1 MVNRALWIA
10 ALGGTAVVSAIGVNA
25 VLQQDNVAEPPAP
38 TEEVAE
44 VPTPKEKVAVSP
56 TPKEKV
62 AVSPTPTKEVAEP
75 PSPTEKAALR
85 EPKQPPQIK
94 TKLPEPVAPTPM
106 PPSFDVVRVTPDGKA
121 VIAGRAFPG
130 STVVIIDSGQFVGQL
145 EADENGEWVFVPD
158 KSMAPGSRQLSLQ
171 MRIGDGKPI
180 PSEDVVMLVVPE
192 RDKDIVGRPASENS
206 QALALKVP
214 RRGSGSTVL
223 QKPTAAVSKVGA
235 LSVDTIDY
243 GDDGSLD
250 ISGRAKPGGNIY
262 LYFNNDYTSQVRA
275 DGDGA
280 WRAKPSTHIEP
291 GMYTLRVDEVSNSG
305 QVTSRISLPFSR
317 AESQA
322 DLPPEPFVVVQ
333 PGNSLWRLAR
343 RSYGSGLQ
351 FTIIYEANNDQIQDP
366 DLIFPGQIFA
376 MPVTN

>member
-1 MVNRALWIA
+1 MVNRSLWIA
-10 ALGGTAVVSAIGVNA
+10 VLGGTAVVSAIGINA
-25 VLQQDNVAEPPAP
+25 MLWQN
-38 TEEVAE
+38 
-44 VPTPKEKVAVSP
+44 
-56 TPKEKV
+56 
-62 AVSPTPTKEVAEP
+62 EVAEP
-75 PSPTEKAALR
+75 PTLTEQAALTEPKQPLQPEPQLSEPVAPTKQAALT
-85 EPKQPPQIK
+85 EPKQPPQ
-94 TKLPEPVAPTPM
+94 TEPQLPEPVAPPPM
-106 PPSFDVVRVTPDGKA
+106 PPSFDVVNVTPDGKA
-121 VIAGRAFPG
+121 VIAGRAFTG

-192 RDKDIVGRPASENS
+192 RDKDIVGRPASESS

-223 QKPTAAVSKVGA
+223 QKPTAAASKVGA

-243 GDDGSLD
+243 GNDGSLD

-275 DGDGA
+275 DADGV

-291 GMYTLRVDEVSNSG
+291 GMYTLRVDEVSDSG

-376 MPVTN
+376 LPVTN